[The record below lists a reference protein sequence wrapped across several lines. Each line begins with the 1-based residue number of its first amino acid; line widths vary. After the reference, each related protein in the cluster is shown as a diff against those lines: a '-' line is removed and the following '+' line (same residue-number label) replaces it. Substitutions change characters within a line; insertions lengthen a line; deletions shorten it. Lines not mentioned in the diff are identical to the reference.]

1 MLNPK
6 QCVLYSG
13 GAAGTEQFFGAL
25 AEGWGIEEVNYS
37 FEGHQIERKRGVRV
51 LTSEELALKDVSLT
65 YVSKLMNRE
74 YTRAPIFR
82 KVLQSI
88 CWQVS
93 SGNQVIVIGAIQPDN
108 TVKGGTGWGAEFAKI
123 CNKPL
128 LVFDQPKN
136 GSPGTKKSGPRW
148 KSPSSSMPTLPLRAP
163 ASWKTTAA
171 TPSRTSSPAP
181 STVKPRA
188 AQAAGPFRAHPPRFH
203 RRGVL
208 RPVRNP
214 WPSNSPKQN
223 VPSCVSCRPTC
234 PTP

>member
-1 MLNPK
+1 MLTPN

-25 AEGWGIEEVNYS
+25 AESWGLEEVNYS
-37 FEGHQIERKRGVRV
+37 FEGHQIERTRGVRV

-65 YVSKLMNRE
+65 YVSRLMSRE
-74 YTRAPIFR
+74 YTRAPLFR

-93 SGNQVIVIGAIQPDN
+93 SGEQIIVIGAVQPDG

-136 GSPGTKKSGPRW
+136 AWFFWDKDNWNQTAEPRI
-148 KSPSSSMPTLPLRAP
+148 THAHF
-163 ASWKTTAA
+163 AA
-171 TPSRTSSPAP
+171 TGTRFLEDNGRVAIQDLFARSFSR
-181 STVKPRA
+181 
-188 AQAAGPFRAHPPRFH
+188 
-203 RRGVL
+203 
-208 RPVRNP
+208 
-214 WPSNSPKQN
+214 
-223 VPSCVSCRPTC
+223 
-234 PTP
+234 

>member
-93 SGNQVIVIGAIQPDN
+93 SGNQVIVIGAIQPD
-108 TVKGGTGWGAEFAKI
+108 
-123 CNKPL
+123 KPL

-136 GSPGTKKSGPRW
+136 GWFTWDKEVWTPVEKPVIEH
-148 KSPSSSMPTLPLRAP
+148 AHF
-163 ASWKTTAA
+163 AA
-171 TPSRTSSPAP
+171 TGT
-181 STVKPRA
+181 
-188 AQAAGPFRAHPPRFH
+188 RFLEDNG
-203 RRGVL
+203 RDAIQDLFARSFN
-208 RPVRNP
+208 R
-214 WPSNSPKQN
+214 
-223 VPSCVSCRPTC
+223 
-234 PTP
+234 

>member
-25 AEGWGIEEVNYS
+25 AERWGIEEVNYS
-37 FEGHQIERKRGVRV
+37 FEGHQIERTRGVRM

-74 YTRAPIFR
+74 YTRAPMFR

-93 SGNQVIVIGAIQPDN
+93 SGHEIVVIGSIQPDN

-128 LVFDQPKN
+128 LVFDQVKN
-136 GSPGTKKSGPRW
+136 DWFSWEKEAW
-148 KSPSSSMPTLPLRAP
+148 KPEKDPCILRAHF
-163 ASWKTTAA
+163 TA
-171 TPSRTSSPAP
+171 TGT
-181 STVKPRA
+181 
-188 AQAAGPFRAHPPRFH
+188 RFLEDNG
-203 RRGVL
+203 RDAIQDLFNRSFL
-208 RPVRNP
+208 
-214 WPSNSPKQN
+214 S
-223 VPSCVSCRPTC
+223 
-234 PTP
+234 